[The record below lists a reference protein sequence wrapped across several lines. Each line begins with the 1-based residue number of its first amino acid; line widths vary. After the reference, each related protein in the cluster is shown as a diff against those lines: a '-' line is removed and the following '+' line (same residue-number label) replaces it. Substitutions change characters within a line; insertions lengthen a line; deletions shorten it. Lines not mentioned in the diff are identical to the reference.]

1 MFTSTIHRTFKIYFN
16 SHLLYRK
23 KIGLIPVSEQKIRQW
38 FNTKRTFFI
47 VSTGRTG
54 TKWLVE
60 LLNLC
65 TNALVEHEPVPMET
79 IAHKAAMGSMT
90 VADKYIKQ
98 FRLKE
103 IYLRVAKKHPDLK
116 IYGEVNGILRRH
128 LVPILTYIPRVKMIH
143 LVRNGKDVVRSIM
156 SRGTYSGKHPVY
168 HDFRPPIVDRFSER
182 WERLSEF
189 EKTCWVWQWENRF
202 MRQHIDLRA
211 RIEDITSS
219 YALFKKQIL
228 EPLDLHLEETVWK
241 AQAQRPKNVSPKYT
255 LGNYDHWTLEQ
266 KDQFVHICGK
276 EMQHYGYLV

>member
-116 IYGEVNGILRRH
+116 IYGE
-128 LVPILTYIPRVKMIH
+128 
-143 LVRNGKDVVRSIM
+143 GKDVVRSIM

-182 WERLSEF
+182 WEGLSEF
-189 EKTCWVWQWENRF
+189 EKTCWIWQWENRF

-228 EPLDLHLEETVWK
+228 EPLDLHLEVTAWK

-276 EMQHYGYLV
+276 EMQHYGY